1 MATRTTT
8 LFPYST
14 VFRSFSRWGSKVMRS
29 GFFAIGL
36 AVAFLIAANAQAA
49 NSWGLPNEEIVR
61 FEAKVVDVLCELSGD
76 CPADGGAGRRQLGL
90 VTDDGREGVFAI
102 FVLHLDQFIF
112 SQKLIFFERRQAD
125 RKSTRLNSSH

>member
-1 MATRTTT
+1 
-8 LFPYST
+8 
-14 VFRSFSRWGSKVMRS
+14 MRS
-29 GFFAIGL
+29 GFFAIGF

-90 VTDDGREGVFAI
+90 VTDDGTQIGRHTSELQSLMRISYAVFC
-102 FVLHLDQFIF
+102 L
-112 SQKLIFFERRQAD
+112 K
-125 RKSTRLNSSH
+125 KKKKTNN